1 MWISY
6 HTGRKVQHR
15 NTFHA
20 EMCQWTK
27 WTHSIRCLLKEWF
40 YTWSSRDRY
49 MISHFVLR
57 SYVLWKSC
65 ASHFLHGFSH
75 TLTQC
80 LEKTFDRFYLNLDH
94 VFIATIIL
102 RKNSLQHLTARHLDE
117 MHQFPLFWDY
127 HSLPLPTRFVCAFET
142 ETVASDS
149 RVQCSRQKHA
159 SSPITGQTSKLLA
172 ALFVWLRIFGWPSG
186 SQLLLIYDWSRA
198 KLYLIRSDSSQ
209 PKKLACLK
217 SYYAES
223 PHIRRYQ
230 GLFKI
235 TSCFI
240 TQAHKQVV

>member
-6 HTGRKVQHR
+6 HTGRKVQHH

-49 MISHFVLR
+49 IISHFVLC

-65 ASHFLHGFSH
+65 ASHFLHGLSH

-80 LEKTFDRFYLNLDH
+80 LEETFDWVYLNLDN

-117 MHQFPLFWDY
+117 MVSISFILRIAFSFPSQEICLCFWNRNCCLRLKSAMLTAKTCVQP
-127 HSLPLPTRFVCAFET
+127 HHW
-142 ETVASDS
+142 SDFQ
-149 RVQCSRQKHA
+149 VVHC
-159 SSPITGQTSKLLA
+159 
-172 ALFVWLRIFGWPSG
+172 FVWLKTFGWPSG
-186 SQLLLIYDWSRA
+186 SQLLLNYDWSHA
-198 KLYLIRSDSSQ
+198 KLYLHQIRQ
-209 PKKLACLK
+209 FTTKK
-217 SYYAES
+217 
-223 PHIRRYQ
+223 R
-230 GLFKI
+230 
-235 TSCFI
+235 
-240 TQAHKQVV
+240 

>member
-49 MISHFVLR
+49 IISHFVLC

-65 ASHFLHGFSH
+65 ASHFLHGLSH

-80 LEKTFDRFYLNLDH
+80 LEETFDRVYLNLDN

-102 RKNSLQHLTARHLDE
+102 RKNSLQHLTTRHLDE
-117 MHQFPLFWDY
+117 MVSISFILRIAFSFPSQVY
-127 HSLPLPTRFVCAFET
+127 VFEI

-159 SSPITGQTSKLLA
+159 SSPITGQTSKLFT
-172 ALFVWLRIFGWPSG
+172 ALFGLRHLVDQVAHNCCSTMTEVMPSCI
-186 SQLLLIYDWSRA
+186 S
-198 KLYLIRSDSSQ
+198 IRLDSSQ
-209 PKKLACLK
+209 PKKGSMIEKWLCWRP
-217 SYYAES
+217 S
-223 PHIRRYQ
+223 
-230 GLFKI
+230 
-235 TSCFI
+235 
-240 TQAHKQVV
+240 HKAVSRFV